1 MSIEQ
6 LKADVS
12 TWILDWVS
20 QFNSTLGKVPCPFAR
35 NALMSNQ
42 IDWVIA
48 PDEASL
54 ESVLRSL
61 ADNGLSSEVLI
72 IGMDRGSI
80 SADKLSS
87 LVRYVNTSVLMPNNI
102 VALEDHPDDSEI
114 VNGEAM
120 NQGTWV
126 LVLVQALDKI
136 NQASKI
142 LEKQGY
148 YEHWSKEAYD
158 DVVSWRFMKERE

>member
-12 TWILDWVS
+12 TWIMEWVS
-20 QFNSTLGKVPCPFAR
+20 QANSALGTVPCPFAR
-35 NALMSNQ
+35 NALMGNK
-42 IDWVIA
+42 IDWATV
-48 PDEASL
+48 PDAASL
-54 ESVLRSL
+54 EGMLKLL
-61 ADNGLSSEVLI
+61 AMNGLSNEVMI

-87 LVRYVNTSVLMPNNI
+87 LVKYVNISVLMPNNI
-102 VALEDHPDDSEI
+102 VALEDHPDDPEI
-114 VNGEAM
+114 INGVAM

-126 LVLVQALDKI
+126 LLLIQALDKI
-136 NQASKI
+136 NQASRI

-158 DVVSWRFMKERE
+158 DVVDWRFMKERE

>member
-12 TWILDWVS
+12 TWILEWVS
-20 QFNSTLGKVPCPFAR
+20 QANSSLGMVPCPFAR
-35 NALMSNQ
+35 NALMGGK
-42 IDWVIA
+42 IDWATV
-48 PDEASL
+48 PDAASL
-54 ESVLRSL
+54 ESMLRLL
-61 ADNGLSSEVLI
+61 AINGLSNEVLI

-102 VALEDHPDDSEI
+102 VALEDHPDDTEI